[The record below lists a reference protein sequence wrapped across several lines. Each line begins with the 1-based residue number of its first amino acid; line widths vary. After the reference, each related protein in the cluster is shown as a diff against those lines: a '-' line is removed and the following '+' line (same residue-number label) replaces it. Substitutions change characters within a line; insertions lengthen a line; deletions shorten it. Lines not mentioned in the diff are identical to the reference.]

1 MTIKEQIYNLIKN
14 IVKFDNFIVETPQE
28 KSFGDYATNVAMVLK
43 NKKSPLEIAEKIKLK
58 IKSDLF
64 KKIEI
69 VKPGFI
75 NFFLK
80 DSFLQNQIKEVIKQ
94 KEKFGQNNIGKGKKI
109 QVEFISANPT
119 GPLTVANAR
128 GGPIGDTLANVLSAS
143 GFKVE
148 KEFYVNDSGNQIV
161 ILGHSILKDKEAQY
175 KGKYIND
182 LQKKFKDK
190 DPLKLGQKAAK
201 YIIKAY
207 IKKTTDKLG
216 IKYDK
221 WFFESS
227 LDNNVIN
234 ILKRKKLIYEKE
246 NAVWFKSSKFGDNR
260 DRVLIKKDKS
270 YTYLARDI
278 AYHLN
283 KFKQRK
289 FDKVINIWG
298 ADHHGDVPGL
308 MAGVEAIGFKG
319 KLEIILHQ
327 FITILEKGERVR
339 MSKREGKFV
348 TLDEL
353 LDKVGPDVVRFF
365 FLMPSAN
372 RNMDFDLE
380 LAMEKSEKNP
390 VFYIQ
395 YAYARINS
403 IFKKAKPKNPKLNL
417 LNHETELELIKQLIK
432 LPEIIEDTAND
443 YQVQRLPHYAME
455 VARLFHRF
463 YSDCKVLG
471 DYKEMQNA
479 RLSLVLAT
487 KIVLENILDL
497 MGINKPE
504 KM

>member
-1 MTIKEQIYNLIKN
+1 
-14 IVKFDNFIVETPQE
+14 
-28 KSFGDYATNVAMVLK
+28 
-43 NKKSPLEIAEKIKLK
+43 
-58 IKSDLF
+58 
-64 KKIEI
+64 
-69 VKPGFI
+69 
-75 NFFLK
+75 
-80 DSFLQNQIKEVIKQ
+80 
-94 KEKFGQNNIGKGKKI
+94 
-109 QVEFISANPT
+109 
-119 GPLTVANAR
+119 
-128 GGPIGDTLANVLSAS
+128 
-143 GFKVE
+143 
-148 KEFYVNDSGNQIV
+148 
-161 ILGHSILKDKEAQY
+161 
-175 KGKYIND
+175 
-182 LQKKFKDK
+182 
-190 DPLKLGQKAAK
+190 
-201 YIIKAY
+201 
-207 IKKTTDKLG
+207 
-216 IKYDK
+216 
-221 WFFESS
+221 
-227 LDNNVIN
+227 
-234 ILKRKKLIYEKE
+234 
-246 NAVWFKSSKFGDNR
+246 
-260 DRVLIKKDKS
+260 
-270 YTYLARDI
+270 
-278 AYHLN
+278 
-283 KFKQRK
+283 
-289 FDKVINIWG
+289 
-298 ADHHGDVPGL
+298 